1 MWQSQSAQNNPSFE
15 VVYGSRKGLEASRD
29 IHIWVWK
36 VEKWI
41 LEGLSGF
48 QMALSARS
56 NLKIVFKH
64 CTPNNQKA
72 RFDFKDGFQ
81 VPICDID
88 RGTHH
93 NLTLP

>member
-1 MWQSQSAQNNPSFE
+1 
-15 VVYGSRKGLEASRD
+15 
-29 IHIWVWK
+29 
-36 VEKWI
+36 
-41 LEGLSGF
+41 
-48 QMALSARS
+48 MALSARS

-64 CTPNNQKA
+64 CTPNNRKA